1 MTIAEVIE
9 KKETLEQEIDVLV
22 KRFNDDTGVLVDD
35 VLMRRHTEET
45 LGGAKYTYYTV
56 TVEVRL

>member
-1 MTIAEVIE
+1 MKA
-9 KKETLEQEIDVLV
+9 
-22 KRFNDDTGVLVDD
+22 FGDDSGVLVDD

-56 TVEVRL
+56 DVEVRL